1 MDRSSSFAK
10 LQRKLEGCTVV
21 RYDRRGYGR
30 SLDLGPPTSFPH
42 QVDDLLDVLAERR
55 AVLVGHSLGG
65 VIALATAVQ
74 RPDLVAAV
82 LAYESPMPWT
92 AWWPNDS
99 AGSVVSDDGDPA
111 DKAEAFMRRMIGDER
126 WLRLPPPT
134 RADRRAEGAALVAEL
149 RSVRDALHPPYD
161 PAAVA
166 VPVLAVHGTTSK
178 PHHTRTAVALA
189 DLVPGAE
196 LAVIEGAGHGA
207 HASHSDDLAALV
219 RRALA
224 LAE

>member
-10 LQRKLEGCTVV
+10 LQRRLEGCTVV

-30 SLDLGPPTSFPH
+30 SIDLGPPVSFQQ
-42 QVDDLLDVLAERR
+42 QVDDLIDVLDDRR
-55 AVLVGHSLGG
+55 GVLVGHSLGG
-65 VIALATAVQ
+65 VIALATAEQ
-74 RPDLVAAV
+74 RPDLVSAV

-92 AWWPNDS
+92 TWWPSES
-99 AGSVVSDDGDPA
+99 AGSVVSDEGDPG
-111 DKAEAFMRRMIGDER
+111 DKAEAFMQRMIGVER
-126 WLRLPPPT
+126 WQRLPPST

-149 RSVRDALHPPYD
+149 RSVRDPDNPPYD
-161 PAAVA
+161 PAGVT

-178 PHHTRTAVALA
+178 PHHTRTAEALA
-189 DLVPGAE
+189 GLVPGAS

-219 RRALA
+219 RRLLA
-224 LAE
+224 